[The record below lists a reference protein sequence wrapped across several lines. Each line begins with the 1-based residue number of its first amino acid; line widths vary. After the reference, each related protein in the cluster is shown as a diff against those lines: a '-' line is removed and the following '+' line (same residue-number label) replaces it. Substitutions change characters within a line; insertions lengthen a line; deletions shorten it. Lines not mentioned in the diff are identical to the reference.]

1 MKVKLFN
8 IISVILVLSMLMMVF
23 PFNVMASSA
32 YMDSNSGAS
41 ESGTGI
47 NAEAMQLYGSVTGI
61 DKNDVQN
68 AIVLLYDSTNSYSS
82 TLSSNA
88 EYGFENIKEGTYFL
102 KIELDGYKIPSP
114 QSITIS
120 ASSNIKYNLSVEKVD
135 SSEFFF
141 QWKADDTYF
150 GYEESATVPSKKTFN
165 FLDEMVYVSDS
176 NAAIKLLAS
185 YKVILS
191 NEDMKW
197 SVDYSSKMFDLIN
210 EIHNFPRELPS
221 KWVLTSEEIDDDIK
235 IVYKEKGTIVYINK
249 HAFENAVPRRAE
261 MNGLKG
267 TYFSN
272 RLYHALIRYAS
283 KEGTDIWFIDE
294 LLKNN
299 YGCSI
304 IVPDYEELTRGITN
318 ETAAAFEQF
327 KPEELLAILEMF
339 AEMPEGF
346 HKIPGLEYLVRRID
360 GQVNL
365 IYPDAAAISW
375 VYAEHGYIEFMDIAF
390 LGDEVEDTFR
400 LVLHEKTHFLW
411 RYLFSDKLKAEW
423 IRIGGWYE
431 TDKTESGWRTSKET
445 EFVTAYSHDI
455 NPDEDMAES
464 VAYYILMPDRL
475 ESRAPEKYAFIRDYI
490 MNGEIYMTKIRE
502 DLTFEVYNLYPDY
515 AYPGRIVGVDIDVK
529 GAPEEDK
536 LLTIT
541 LKLDTGGN
549 PLYGASSGVVRIYSE
564 FNTSYDMGF
573 APVDGD
579 NSILRGEITISKYAY
594 KGYWYTDSIALQDSN
609 GNERFS
615 GADNFGW
622 KLYIDNPLF
631 DAEFPQYVKDSMYVV
646 MEKGEFDGHDV
657 TYVHVKLKATDNVG
671 IKSVYCEIA
680 NNTTNGYRM
689 DEYGSFDNETGEGT
703 ITFLFTEF
711 TQSGEYS
718 INYLAL
724 IDFGENWSHNNFYS
738 DGAGAG
744 KNVTFNYYSE
754 HSDYEPPEINLNNII
769 VNAYPTHP
777 EAPNGETLV
786 TIDFFARDNASGL
799 GRCYFGLIDP
809 MGNVNGGEYTHENYC
824 STFFKGNAT
833 EWKAYRISI
842 ILPEGSAPGTWG
854 LYDFYVCDKAG
865 NFRHYN
871 FLEIVH
877 FVIDKDMGDPTYK
890 LSAEA
895 DQLTVG
901 KSMKLSC
908 AEADSGK
915 AYVWECSNKTG
926 KASISENG
934 VLTGIT
940 PGYVT
945 VTFYERDDNT
955 KFGQID
961 ILITSDAHHMG
972 EWHAEIKATRKNCGL
987 AVRHCTDEGCDYF
1000 ESISLDILE
1009 FLVGDI
1015 NGDDEVNVKDL
1026 ILLAQY
1032 YAGWD
1037 VDINIPAMDI
1047 NGDGETNV
1055 KDLIRLAQYLAGWD
1069 IKLN

>member
-1 MKVKLFN
+1 MRMKLFS
-8 IISVILVLSMLMMVF
+8 IVAMILALSMLMMIF
-23 PFNVMASSA
+23 PFNVIASSA
-32 YMDSNSGAS
+32 DTDTSV
-41 ESGTGI
+41 ESDAKANVET
-47 NAEAMQLYGSVTGI
+47 MQLYGTVAGI
-61 DKNDVQN
+61 DKDDIQN
-68 AIVLLYDSTNSYSS
+68 AIVLLYDSTNSYSA
-82 TLSSNA
+82 TLNSNA
-88 EYGFENIKEGTYFL
+88 EYGFENIKEGSYFL

-114 QSITIS
+114 QSVTIS
-120 ASSNIKYNLSVEKVD
+120 SGSNTKCDLSVEKVD

-176 NAAIKLLAS
+176 NAAIKLLTS

-197 SVDYSSKMFDLIN
+197 SVDYSSKMFDLIS

-235 IVYKEKGTIVYINK
+235 IVYKENGTIVYINK
-249 HAFENAVPRRAE
+249 NAFENAIPRRAE

-283 KEGTDIWFIDE
+283 KEGTDIWFVDE

-304 IVPDYEELTRGITN
+304 IIPDYEALTGESAT
-318 ETAAAFEQF
+318 AFEQF
-327 KPEELLAILEMF
+327 KAEELLAILEMF

-360 GQVNL
+360 GQINL
-365 IYPDAAAISW
+365 SYPEAAAISW
-375 VYAEHGYIEFMDIAF
+375 VSTKGGYIEFIDKAF
-390 LGDEVEDTFR
+390 LSSEVEDTFR

-411 RYLFSDKLKAEW
+411 GNLFSDELKAEW
-423 IRIGGWYE
+423 IKIGGWYQ
-431 TDKTESGWRTSKET
+431 TSKTESKWTTSKET

-490 MNGEIYMTKIRE
+490 MNGEIYMAKIRE

-536 LLTIT
+536 LVTIT

-549 PLYGASSGVVRIYSE
+549 PLYGASSGFVRIYSE
-564 FNTSYDMGF
+564 LDTYYDMWF

-579 NSILRGEITISKYAY
+579 NSILSGYITISKYAY
-594 KGYWYTDSIALQDSN
+594 NGYWYTDSISLYDSN
-609 GNERFS
+609 GNARFS
-615 GADNFGW
+615 GIDNFGW
-622 KLYIDNPLF
+622 KLYINNPLF
-631 DAEFPQYVKDSMYVV
+631 DSELPQYVKDSMYVV
-646 MEKGEFDGHDV
+646 MEKGELDGHDV
-657 TYVHVKLKATDNVG
+657 TYVHVKFKATDNIG
-671 IKSVYCEIA
+671 IASVYCEIA

-689 DEYGSFDNETGEGT
+689 DAWGTFNNETGEGT
-703 ITFLFTEF
+703 ITYLFTEF

-718 INYLAL
+718 INHLCL
-724 IDFGENWSHNNFYS
+724 VDFGKNQSRYNFYS
-738 DGAGAG
+738 DGTGAG
-744 KNVTFNYYSE
+744 KAVTFNYYSE

-786 TIDFFARDNASGL
+786 TIDYFARDNASGL
-799 GRCYFGLIDP
+799 GLCSFQLLDP
-809 MGNVNGGEYTHENYC
+809 IGNTHMEYHYHENFY
-824 STFFKGNAT
+824 TEVFNGNAT

-854 LYDFYVCDKAG
+854 LFEIYVCDKAG

-877 FVIDKDMGDPTYK
+877 FVIDEDMGDPTYE
-890 LSAEA
+890 LSAESN
-895 DQLTVG
+895 QLTVG

-908 AEADSGK
+908 AEADSEK

-955 KFGQID
+955 KFGQMD

-972 EWHAEIKATRKNCGL
+972 EWHSEIKATRKNCGL

-1015 NGDDEVNVKDL
+1015 NGDDKIDIKD
-1026 ILLAQY
+1026 IVLLAQY

-1047 NGDGETNV
+1047 NGDGETNI
-1055 KDLIRLAQYLAGWD
+1055 KDLVMLAQYLAGWD
-1069 IKLN
+1069 VKLN